1 MNQERPITN
10 GKKILVTGG
19 TGQVARPVAEAFA
32 RDNEVWC
39 LGRFGDPAARRA
51 LEDAGAR
58 TVT

>member
-1 MNQERPITN
+1 MN
-10 GKKILVTGG
+10 GKKILVTGD
-19 TGQVARPVAEAFA
+19 TGQVARPVAEALA
-32 RDNEVWC
+32 GDNEVWC